1 MISTVGEIAEITGR
15 GKAAFDA
22 DLALR
27 RAVERCLA
35 ILGEAA
41 KAVSPAVTTAH
52 PEIPWSD
59 LAKVRDRL
67 SHHYHRID
75 SEQLWVIATAD
86 VPVIADLPRSLAA
99 GL

>member
-27 RAVERCLA
+27 LAVERCLA

-41 KAVSPAVTTAH
+41 NAVSPALTTL
-52 PEIPWSD
+52 I
-59 LAKVRDRL
+59 LR
-67 SHHYHRID
+67 SHGAIWRRC
-75 SEQLWVIATAD
+75 AT
-86 VPVIADLPRSLAA
+86 V
-99 GL
+99 